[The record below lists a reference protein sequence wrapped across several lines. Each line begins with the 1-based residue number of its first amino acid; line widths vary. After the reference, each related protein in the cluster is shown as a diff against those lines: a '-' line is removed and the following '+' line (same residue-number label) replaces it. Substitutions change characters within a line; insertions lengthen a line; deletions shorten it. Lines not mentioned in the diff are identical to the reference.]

1 MKNQEIEGHY
11 SRWYKNTQMIANELN
26 ALTQAYGISFEQY
39 LILENLKQQT
49 STPSQLAR
57 LFNTSMPAASRKI
70 NLLQKKHYIRKLR
83 GLEQSDQRL
92 VEIKITP
99 EGESVFSQIKK
110 QLDDKYEYLDAAAR
124 EFVNIF

>member
-1 MKNQEIEGHY
+1 
-11 SRWYKNTQMIANELN
+11 MIANELN